1 MLKLVAQRLLYG
13 MLTILVVSVLVFAGT
28 EILPGDVATAILGQN
43 ALPETLQ
50 AIRDSLGLDRPAYIR
65 YFEWIHDLITGDLGN
80 SLANGRKITELIMAR
95 LGNTIMLAVLT
106 AGISVPLAAILGILA
121 AMFSGTFFDRVITV
135 GTLCVVSVPEF
146 FIASLLVLLFAVTL
160 NWLPAVSFVA
170 GHQTFFQIL
179 RTLTLP
185 ILTLMFGTTAY
196 MTRMIRTAV
205 LNVITSL
212 YIEQALLKGA
222 SRMRIILRHALP
234 NALSPIFNVIAL
246 NLAWLVSG
254 VVIVETV
261 FAYPG
266 LGKLMVDAVSTR
278 DLPLVQ
284 ALGMIICGTYVVL
297 NILADVLSIIA
308 NPRLRHPK

>member
-80 SLANGRKITELIMAR
+80 SMANGRKITELIMAR
-95 LGNTIMLAVLT
+95 LGNTIMLAALT
-106 AGISVPLAAILGILA
+106 AGISVPLAVILGILA

-146 FIASLLVLLFAVTL
+146 FIAALLVLLFAVTL

-170 GHQTFFQIL
+170 GRQTFFQIL

-266 LGKLMVDAVSTR
+266 LGKLMIDAVSTR
-278 DLPLVQ
+278 DIPLVQ

>member
-1 MLKLVAQRLLYG
+1 MLKLITQRLLYG

-28 EILPGDVATAILGQN
+28 EILPGDVATAILGQS

-106 AGISVPLAAILGILA
+106 ASIAVPLAVILGILA
-121 AMFSGTFFDRVITV
+121 AMFSGTFFDRMITV

-146 FIASLLVLLFAVTL
+146 FIASLLVFLFAVTL

-170 GHQTFFQIL
+170 GRQTFFQIL

-205 LNVITSL
+205 LNVITSP

-222 SRMRIILRHALP
+222 SRKRIILRHALP

-278 DLPLVQ
+278 DIPLVQ

>member
-80 SLANGRKITELIMAR
+80 SMANGRKITELIMAR

-106 AGISVPLAAILGILA
+106 AGISVPLAVILGILA

-146 FIASLLVLLFAVTL
+146 FIAALLVLLFAVTL

-170 GHQTFFQIL
+170 ERQTFFQIL

-205 LNVITSL
+205 LNVITSP

-222 SRMRIILRHALP
+222 SRKRIIMRHALP

-278 DLPLVQ
+278 DIPLVQ

>member
-80 SLANGRKITELIMAR
+80 SMANGRKITELIMAR

-106 AGISVPLAAILGILA
+106 AGIAIPLAVILGILA

-146 FIASLLVLLFAVTL
+146 FTASLLVLLFAVTL
-160 NWLPAVSFVA
+160 SWLPAVSFVA
-170 GHQTFFQIL
+170 GHQTFFQFL

-278 DLPLVQ
+278 DIPLVQ
-284 ALGMIICGTYVVL
+284 ALGMIICGIYVVL

>member
-1 MLKLVAQRLLYG
+1 MLRLVTQRFLYG
-13 MLTILVVSVLVFAGT
+13 ILTVLVVSVLVFAGT
-28 EILPGDVATAILGQN
+28 EILPGDVATAILGQY

-50 AIRDSLGLDRPAYIR
+50 AIRDSLGLDQPAYIR
-65 YFEWIHDLITGDLGN
+65 YFDWLHGMVTGDLGN
-80 SLANGRKITELIMAR
+80 SMANGRKITELIQGR
-95 LGNTIMLAVLT
+95 LGNSLMLAGLT
-106 AGISVPLAAILGILA
+106 ACIGVPLAIILGILA
-121 AMFSGTFFDRVITV
+121 AMFSGTFFDRAITV
-135 GTLCVVSVPEF
+135 GTLCVISVPEF
-146 FIASLLVLLFAVTL
+146 FIAALMVMLFAVTL
-160 NWLPAVSFVA
+160 NWFPAISFVS
-170 GHQTFFQIL
+170 GHQTFLQTL

-185 ILTLMFGTTAY
+185 ILTLMFPTTAY

-205 LNVITSL
+205 LNVITSP

-222 SRMRIILRHALP
+222 SRKRIILRHALP

-254 VVIVETV
+254 VVIIETV

-278 DLPLVQ
+278 DLPFVQ
-284 ALGMIICGTYVVL
+284 ALGMFICGTYVVL
-297 NILADVLSIIA
+297 NILADVFSIIA

>member
-80 SLANGRKITELIMAR
+80 SMANGRKITELIMAR

-106 AGISVPLAAILGILA
+106 AGISVPLAVILGILA

-146 FIASLLVLLFAVTL
+146 FIAALLVLFFAVML

-170 GHQTFFQIL
+170 GRQTFFQIL

-266 LGKLMVDAVSTR
+266 LGKLMIDAVSTR
-278 DLPLVQ
+278 DIPLVQ

>member
-1 MLKLVAQRLLYG
+1 MLKLVTQRLLYG

-50 AIRDSLGLDRPAYIR
+50 AIRDSLGLERPAYIR
-65 YFEWIHDLITGDLGN
+65 YFEWLHDLITGDLGN
-80 SLANGRKITELIMAR
+80 SLANGRKITELILGR
-95 LGNTIMLAVLT
+95 LGNTAMLAAFT
-106 AGISVPLAAILGILA
+106 ASIAVPLAVILGIIA
-121 AMFSGTFFDRVITV
+121 AMFPGTVFDRVITV
-135 GTLCVVSVPEF
+135 GTLCVISVPEF
-146 FIASLLVLLFAVTL
+146 FIAVLLVLLFAVTL
-160 NWLPAVSFVA
+160 NWLPAIAFVS
-170 GHQTFFQIL
+170 GHQTFFQTL

-185 ILTLMFGTTAY
+185 ILTLTFGTMAY

-205 LNVITSL
+205 LNVVTSP
-212 YIEQALLKGA
+212 YIELALLKGA
-222 SRMRIILRHALP
+222 SRKRIILRHALP

-266 LGKLMVDAVSTR
+266 IAKLMVDAVSTR

-284 ALGMIICGTYVVL
+284 ALGMIFCGTYVVL

>member
-80 SLANGRKITELIMAR
+80 SMANGRKITELIMAR

-106 AGISVPLAAILGILA
+106 AGISVPLAVILGILA

-146 FIASLLVLLFAVTL
+146 FIASLLVFLFAVTL

-170 GHQTFFQIL
+170 GRQTFFQIL

-205 LNVITSL
+205 LNVITSP

-222 SRMRIILRHALP
+222 SRKRIIMRHALP

-266 LGKLMVDAVSTR
+266 LGKLMIDAVSTR
-278 DLPLVQ
+278 DIPLVQ

>member
-1 MLKLVAQRLLYG
+1 MSRLLTLRILYG
-13 MLTILVVSVLVFAGT
+13 MLTVLVVSVLVFAGT
-28 EILPGDVATAILGQN
+28 EILPGDVATAILGQH
-43 ALPETLQ
+43 ARPETLQ
-50 AIRDSLGLDRPAYIR
+50 ALRDSLGLDQPAYIR
-65 YFEWIHDLITGDLGN
+65 YFQWLHSLFTGDLGN
-80 SLANGRKITELIMAR
+80 SLANGRKISELIMGR
-95 LGNTIMLAVLT
+95 FSNTIMLAAFT
-106 AGISVPLAAILGILA
+106 AGIAVPLSILLGVLA
-121 AMFSGTFFDRVITV
+121 AMFSGTVFDRMITV
-135 GTLCVVSVPEF
+135 GTLCVISVPEF

-160 NWLPAVSFVA
+160 NWLPAISFVS
-170 GHQTFFQIL
+170 GQQTFLQTL

-185 ILTLMFGTTAY
+185 IVTLLFGTTAY

-205 LNVITSL
+205 LNVITSP

-222 SRMRIILRHALP
+222 SRKRIILRHALP

-266 LGKLMVDAVSTR
+266 LGKLMVDAVATR
-278 DLPLVQ
+278 DIPLVQ
-284 ALGMIICGTYVVL
+284 ALGMFICGTYVVL